1 MKKLIAVSAA
11 AAIVATMGYASEVD
25 DLKAELEQLKKE
37 VAQLKKQTKGLK
49 VKHLKKQISQLKSAA
64 LNDNIKWSVDLRSSI
79 DAIDYKTV
87 KGDHVKK
94 HDLIQN
100 RLWLGMAYAPTQ
112 NLTFRGTLAYY
123 KNYGESQS
131 ARPYTMQG
139 QGFQNY
145 DWFVSEN
152 PTDGTVRVKEA
163 YFIYFGNKL
172 FDADIPWTAS
182 FGRRPST
189 TGLLT
194 NYREDDKAKSPIG
207 HIINMEF
214 DGASFKFDLSNVTDV
229 SGMYFKVCMG
239 RGFSNATPHYQF
251 NALSYTTDDNVNP
264 DTDLAGFIF
273 VPYDDGQYSIH
284 TTFFYAWRLMGL
296 TNQQLGMYGMASQ
309 GFDLTQYNPTNPF
322 ATPQIN
328 RNTISGQMQYF
339 NQLMWV
345 GQTQMGFKNVGGE
358 YGWAISGV
366 ADGIGDGISD
376 FLDDTVAFISYAG
389 TKTDPNELGMLGTT
403 DSKIGGSV
411 YLGAQI
417 PALFTED
424 GRLGFEFNHGSK
436 YWRPFTYGEDTMAGS
451 KLATRG
457 NAYEAYYT
465 QPLIGKTLSFQ
476 VRYTYMDY
484 DYTGSDMFFGAT
496 GAPVKI
502 DDIKDNL
509 NNPMWL
515 AQHNINPDT
524 VVDTAQD
531 LRFYIRYRY

>member
-11 AAIVATMGYASEVD
+11 AAIVATMGYASEID

-49 VKHLKKQISQLKSAA
+49 VKRLKKQISQLKSAA
-64 LNDNIKWSVDLRSSI
+64 FNDNIKWSVDFRSSI

-100 RLWLGMAYAPTQ
+100 RLWLEMAYAPTQ
-112 NLTFRGTLAYY
+112 NLSFRGTLAYY

-131 ARPYTMQG
+131 SRPYTPNG
-139 QGFQNY
+139 QGFQTF
-145 DWFVSEN
+145 DWFVNEN
-152 PTDGTVRVKEA
+152 PTDGTIRVKEA
-163 YFIYFGNKL
+163 YFIYFGSKL

-207 HIINMEF
+207 HNINMEF
-214 DGASFKFDLSNVTDV
+214 DGASFKFDLSNVTDID
-229 SGMYFKVCMG
+229 GMYIKLCMG
-239 RGFSNATPHYQF
+239 RGFSNVTPHYQF
-251 NALSYTTDDNVNP
+251 NALPYTSDDKVNP
-264 DTDLAGFIF
+264 DTDLAGFLF

-296 TNQQLGMYGMASQ
+296 TGQQLSNYANAYGQYKQNQNAQTFGNFMY
-309 GFDLTQYNPTNPF
+309 
-322 ATPQIN
+322 
-328 RNTISGQMQYF
+328 
-339 NQLMWV
+339 V
-345 GQTQMGFKNVGGE
+345 GQTQMGFKDVGGE

-465 QPLIGKTLSFQ
+465 QPLIGRTLSFQ

-496 GAPVKI
+496 GTPVKI

-515 AQHNINPDT
+515 AEHNINPDT

>member
-1 MKKLIAVSAA
+1 
-11 AAIVATMGYASEVD
+11 
-25 DLKAELEQLKKE
+25 
-37 VAQLKKQTKGLK
+37 
-49 VKHLKKQISQLKSAA
+49 
-64 LNDNIKWSVDLRSSI
+64 
-79 DAIDYKTV
+79 
-87 KGDHVKK
+87 
-94 HDLIQN
+94 
-100 RLWLGMAYAPTQ
+100 
-112 NLTFRGTLAYY
+112 
-123 KNYGESQS
+123 
-131 ARPYTMQG
+131 
-139 QGFQNY
+139 
-145 DWFVSEN
+145 
-152 PTDGTVRVKEA
+152 
-163 YFIYFGNKL
+163 
-172 FDADIPWTAS
+172 
-182 FGRRPST
+182 
-189 TGLLT
+189 
-194 NYREDDKAKSPIG
+194 
-207 HIINMEF
+207 
-214 DGASFKFDLSNVTDV
+214 
-229 SGMYFKVCMG
+229 
-239 RGFSNATPHYQF
+239 
-251 NALSYTTDDNVNP
+251 
-264 DTDLAGFIF
+264 
-273 VPYDDGQYSIH
+273 
-284 TTFFYAWRLMGL
+284 
-296 TNQQLGMYGMASQ
+296 
-309 GFDLTQYNPTNPF
+309 
-322 ATPQIN
+322 
-328 RNTISGQMQYF
+328 MQYF

-345 GQTQMGFKNVGGE
+345 GQTQMGFKDVGGE

-366 ADGIGDGISD
+366 ADGIGDGIND